1 MVPPKSA
8 PSRSQATDP
17 RNDDSD
23 TPATP
28 DPNRELLQQLAEQLA
43 TANARLAALEAERQQ
58 PPADRTPKDPKLT
71 PPPEFSGKISEYR
84 NFIAQCTLTFTMCP
98 NTYNN
103 DEKKVLFVISRLRGT
118 ALSWAREIA
127 ESENH
132 PLRTDYLAF
141 KTAMSDIYLDQ
152 NYRELCETKLNALRQ
167 TKSAAAYSVEFATL
181 SAPLSLNDEAL
192 CLNFYRSLHDDVK
205 DRMAIIG
212 RASTYDTLVKQAI
225 SIDQRGHQ

>member
-1 MVPPKSA
+1 MSVYPRTIFSTYSKNKALAKSIRA
-8 PSRSQATDP
+8 I
-17 RNDDSD
+17 
-23 TPATP
+23 
-28 DPNRELLQQLAEQLA
+28 LLRKMTSKMQFSIFSS
-43 TANARLAALEAERQQ
+43 LEIFHSIKQTV
-58 PPADRTPKDPKLT
+58 RTSKDPKLT
-71 PPPEFSGKISEYR
+71 PPPEFSGKISKYR
-84 NFIAQCTLTFTMCP
+84 NFIAQCTLTFTMCD

-103 DEKKVLFVISRLRGT
+103 DEKKVLFVISCLRGT

-192 CLNFYRSLHDDVK
+192 CLNFYRGLHDDVK
-205 DRMAIIG
+205 DRMAIVG
-212 RASTYDTLVKQAI
+212 S
-225 SIDQRGHQ
+225 